1 MKSNCKHC
9 GSKVAKG
16 GTCRSCGPMEKNVG
30 GGGIIPPKIPI
41 DRIKPKTGF
50 SDLKPSPRPML
61 LSGSARG
68 SGRAMLGKVAKAA
81 SDVGAKAP
89 SISGYERGSYK
100 AGKTQADG
108 FGRKAIGHV
117 APKKTDTYDTVPDKG
132 FKDISV
138 ASLEVGGY
146 KRK

>member
-1 MKSNCKHC
+1 MKSNFKHR
-9 GSKVAKG
+9 GSKMKKNVEGG
-16 GTCRSCGPMEKNVG
+16 GT
-30 GGGIIPPKIPI
+30 IPPKIPL
-41 DRIKPKTGF
+41 DRIKSK

-61 LSGSARG
+61 LSGPAHG
-68 SGRAMLGKVAKAA
+68 SNRAMLGKVAKAA

-132 FKDISV
+132 FKGVSV
-138 ASLEVGGY
+138 ASLEVGSY